1 MKIVFSILCLIC
13 WVFTAAL
20 TVEVFYRAI
29 QKLVNAIKTKN
40 VKIIVLNILVTVILL
55 GLWTLIL
62 ISMHPFSVLSRAIQS
77 LQ

>member
-29 QKLVNAIKTKN
+29 HKLVNAIKTKN
-40 VKIIVLNILVTVILL
+40 VKIVLNILVTVILL

-62 ISMHPFSVLSRAIQS
+62 VSMHFFSVLSRAIQS